1 MSMESANQVWL
12 VIRGIVQGAEAEG
25 FEEVVLGDRGRSGKV
40 GDGPCDFQE
49 AVVAA
54 HGETEGLHGLA
65 NEPLAGIVLRRESG
79 NVRLPHD
86 AVGLSCSSILDL
98 ALCAALNSC

>member
-1 MSMESANQVWL
+1 
-12 VIRGIVQGAEAEG
+12 
-25 FEEVVLGDRGRSGKV
+25 
-40 GDGPCDFQE
+40 
-49 AVVAA
+49 
-54 HGETEGLHGLA
+54 LHGLA